1 MYNGEILRLCNFY
14 KHLWP
19 NSHEQADHI
28 LNQILDINTE
38 QEEGQGEQ
46 EQPRR
51 ILDLDRLG
59 EIRRLGD
66 LEESEEEE
74 EEKEIEQS
82 NSG

>member
-14 KHLWP
+14 KQLWP

-74 EEKEIEQS
+74 EEEEIEQS